1 MGGQQGGALYNRG
14 LVEIQLHEIR
24 SRAPLRLGLAG
35 GGTDVS
41 PYCDEHTGFVLN
53 ATINL
58 FAYCHIAPRHDGRIV
73 FRAADHD
80 FEISFEDDEEIP
92 LTGLLPLHRGVYNRI
107 INEFRGGRRL
117 SLTITTT
124 SDAPAGSGLGTSST
138 VMVSLVEAF
147 KELLGLP
154 LGEYDVARLAY
165 DIERCDL
172 GLSGGRQDQYA
183 ATFGGIN
190 FMEFGAD
197 EQVVVNPLRVNRTIL
212 NEFEATIL
220 LYFTGASRDSR
231 LIIDQQKAN
240 LVSPN
245 TRTLDAMHK
254 LKADAVKMKQALL
267 KGNIGQIAGI
277 LADSWESKKQLA
289 DSISNPM
296 IDHVVT
302 TGLEAGAL
310 AGKVSGAGGGGFVIF
325 LVDPMRKPAAAR
337 ALARLGGTV
346 YPTVQIYSSGSEA
359 WRTLPFAYPP
369 KS

>member
-1 MGGQQGGALYNRG
+1 
-14 LVEIQLHEIR
+14 
-24 SRAPLRLGLAG
+24 LAG

-73 FRAADHD
+73 FRAADHNV
-80 FEISFEDDEEIP
+80 EISFRADEDIP
-92 LTGLLPLHRGVYNRI
+92 LTGSLPLHRGAYNRI
-107 INEFRGGRRL
+107 INEFRDGRRL

-124 SDAPAGSGLGTSST
+124 ADAPAGSGLGTSST

-165 DIERCDL
+165 DIERNDL
-172 GLSGGRQDQYA
+172 KLSGGRQDQYA

-190 FMEFGAD
+190 FMEFGAE

-212 NEFEATIL
+212 NEFEATLL
-220 LYFTGASRDSR
+220 LYFTGLSRDSR

-240 LVSPN
+240 LVRSSA
-245 TRTLDAMHK
+245 RTLDAMHK

-267 KGNIGQIAGI
+267 KGQIGLIARI
-277 LADSWESKKQLA
+277 LADSWESKKQLTDA
-289 DSISNPM
+289 ISNPI
-296 IDHVVT
+296 IDRAVT
-302 TGLEAGAL
+302 AGLEAGAL

-325 LVDPMRKPAAAR
+325 LVDPMRKPKVTR
-337 ALARLGGTV
+337 TLALLGGTV
-346 YPTVQIYSSGSEA
+346 YPAVQIYPAGSEA
-359 WRTLPFAYPP
+359 WRTLPFEYPP
-369 KS
+369 ER